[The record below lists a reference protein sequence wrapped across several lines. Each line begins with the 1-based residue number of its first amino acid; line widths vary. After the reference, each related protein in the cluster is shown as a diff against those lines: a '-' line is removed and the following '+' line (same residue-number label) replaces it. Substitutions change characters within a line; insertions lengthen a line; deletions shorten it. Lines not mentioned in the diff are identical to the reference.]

1 MKKILFTL
9 TVLAS
14 FVFFAKAQLQMNCS
28 GLVGIGNGP
37 DFYANLN
44 IAPQYSDPSSTNLII
59 GNWWNN
65 NYGLISMGVHYN
77 YSWIQSWHVKP
88 MHINRIGN
96 HTIFGS
102 QSVESVGIGYGMV
115 TPSAKLEVLGNVL
128 ATGFIQSS
136 DERLKTNIREI
147 DLKERNFRDIKGV
160 TYNLNITNRGF
171 SMDGIDTSKVAFID
185 REYYKREHF
194 GFVAQEVRKI
204 LPEVVFEDND
214 GTLGIDYQAFIPILF
229 EWLKSLDNTIENLQ
243 NEIVILQDECCQSN
257 NLKSGYINDG
267 ENYVQD
273 NAVLYQNAPNP
284 FATNTRIG
292 YYIPEGNRY
301 AQINIYN
308 LNGTQL
314 KSIELHHKGTGE
326 VVVYGNELKAGMYLY
341 SLIADGKVI
350 DTKRMVLTD

>member
-1 MKKILFTL
+1 MRKILFTL
-9 TVLAS
+9 IVLAS
-14 FVFFAKAQLQMNCS
+14 FVFIAQAQLKLNSS
-28 GLVGIGNGP
+28 GRVGIGNDP

-44 IAPQYSDPSSTNLII
+44 IAPEYSDPSSTNLII

-88 MHINRIGN
+88 MHINRMGN

-102 QSVESVGIGYGMV
+102 ESSESVGIGYGMV

-147 DLKERNFRDIKGV
+147 NIKERNFRDIKGV

-171 SMDGIDTSKVAFID
+171 SMDSIDTSKVAVID

-214 GTLGIDYQAFIPILF
+214 GTLGIDYQAFIPVLF

-243 NEIVILQDECCQSN
+243 NEIIILQEECCQSN

-267 ENYVQD
+267 ENFAHD

-284 FATNTRIG
+284 FSARTTIRFEIPQTVQHALL
-292 YYIPEGNRY
+292 YIFNM
-301 AQINIYN
+301 
-308 LNGTQL
+308 NGTLL
-314 KSIELHHKGTGE
+314 KSIQIYQRGE
-326 VVVYGNELKAGMYLY
+326 GNVILNANEFKAGLYLY
-341 SLIADGKVI
+341 SLVTDGRIV
-350 DTKRMVLTD
+350 DTKQMLLRQ